1 MVGLNHEM
9 GRELLWRGFPTDQRG
24 TYFDQFWDARASAPA
39 DDDGS
44 GFRRHRHRHGDIL
57 PLHQWGARKLGSP
70 EGAPAGE
77 RFVMLMRSSL
87 LRRYPTAVI
96 YAIKAEMQGTKR
108 KMSKEPTN
116 ELYPVFRGSLDPD
129 VSFFGF
135 NITADDAVGTGGDPG
150 YFIVIQEQPG
160 EPRFGLDDDTPRG
173 SASHLKVNAGVPAGM
188 PLHGLTWG
196 QNGAHM
202 AGILRQ
208 QPVRFAI
215 HASQFLRPKQPEV
228 PA

>member
-1 MVGLNHEM
+1 
-9 GRELLWRGFPTDQRG
+9 RG
-24 TYFDQFWDARASAPA
+24 TYFDQFWDTRASAPA
-39 DDDGS
+39 DDGGS
-44 GFRRHRHRHGDIL
+44 VFRRHRHRHGDIF
-57 PLHQWGARKLGSP
+57 PLHQWGARKLGDP
-70 EGAPAGE
+70 EGAPSGE

-87 LRRYPTAVI
+87 LRRYPSAVI
-96 YAIKAEMQGTKR
+96 YTVKAVMVGTKR
-108 KMSKEPTN
+108 KPSKVSTD
-116 ELYPVFRGSLDPD
+116 ELYPAFRGSMEPD

-135 NITADDAVGTGGDPG
+135 SITADQAVGTGTGEDHG

-160 EPRFGLDDDTPRG
+160 EPRFGLDVDTPTG
-173 SASHLKVNAGVPAGM
+173 SVAHLKVGAGVPSGM
-188 PLHGLTWG
+188 PLSGLTWG

-208 QPVRFAI
+208 QPVRIAI